1 MKHMKVKL
9 PLTNKKLSAASE
21 SFGSGA
27 DLEGM
32 FYNGKEIGSLST
44 RKFIVCIDGTKVSRK
59 GTRIEYYETDW
70 DKIKSVVNVKGY
82 KVYKSFSAGTNSSY
96 SYVGAVGICW
106 ESEESVYI
114 YLYNKIMSDGTDTAT

>member
-1 MKHMKVKL
+1 MSVQL
-9 PLTNKKLSAASE
+9 PATSKKISAAAGA
-21 SFGSGA
+21 FGAGS

-44 RKFIVCIDGTKVSRK
+44 RKFIVCMDGTKVPRK
-59 GTRIEYYETDW
+59 GSRVEYYETDW
-70 DKIKSVVNVKGY
+70 NKIKSVVNENGF

-96 SYVGAVGICW
+96 SFSGAIGMCW

-114 YLYNKIMSDGTDTAT
+114 YLYNKIMSDGTDKST